1 VSTLAAPKP
10 LRHAGAPGPAPARP
24 GKGPPVPRWVT
35 PEALVMA
42 GVLGAAFLTL
52 FFRWFYYQAL
62 HSWEKPADW
71 GHAFVVPIISGY
83 LIWQRRDELAA
94 TKPRTFWPA
103 LAPFLLGIVAYF
115 FFVATRFTGGHMIQG
130 WAVIATLGSLL
141 LLMLGP
147 RMFAPL
153 FLPVAFLVFGVTIS
167 EQVMNRLTAPLQLIA
182 SQGAYVILSLVGAVS
197 GFSVELDG
205 TLITLVSGSG
215 NTVPVNVA
223 EACAGMRM
231 VIAFFALAGATALLA
246 CRYWW
251 QRIALLLLAAPV
263 AILVNIGR
271 VAVLG
276 LLSLANPN
284 LAAGQA
290 HMFIG
295 ELLLIPGLLLFLLVV
310 WVLRRAVREGP
321 PGDTA

>member
-10 LRHAGAPGPAPARP
+10 LRQAGPTGPAPARRGP
-24 GKGPPVPRWVT
+24 GGPGTVPISTEAMVKG
-35 PEALVMA
+35 A
-42 GVLGAAFLTL
+42 VLAVAFLAL
-52 FFRWFYYQAL
+52 FFRWFQAQAL

-83 LIWQRRDELAA
+83 LLWQRRDEMTALR
-94 TKPRTFWPA
+94 PRTFWPA
-103 LAPFLLGIVAYF
+103 FAPFLLGIVSYF
-115 FFVATRFTGGHMIQG
+115 FFVATRFTGGHMVQG
-130 WAVIATLGSLL
+130 WAVIGTLGSLL
-141 LLMLGP
+141 LLLLGP
-147 RMFAPL
+147 RMFGLL
-153 FLPVAFLVFGVTIS
+153 FLPVAFLVFGVSIS
-167 EQVMNRLTAPLQLIA
+167 ERVMIELTAPLQVIA
-182 SQGAYVILSLVGAVS
+182 SQGAFVILSVIGAAT

-251 QRIALLLLAAPV
+251 QRIALMLLAAPV
-263 AILVNIGR
+263 AILVNVGR

-321 PGDTA
+321 EAGA